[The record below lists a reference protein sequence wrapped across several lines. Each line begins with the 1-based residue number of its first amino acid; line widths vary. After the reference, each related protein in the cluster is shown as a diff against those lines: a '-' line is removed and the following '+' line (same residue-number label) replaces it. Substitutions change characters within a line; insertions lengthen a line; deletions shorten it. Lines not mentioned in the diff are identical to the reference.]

1 MKIRLVSVG
10 GDLKATEISLLLPAV
25 VGRGRGTNLTLPHP
39 LISRQHCELYEAG
52 GTLMVRDL
60 GSLNGTYVGN
70 QRVTNAEVP
79 PGELLTVATVNFRVV
94 YDDASP
100 KDDSE
105 SPLLVGDD
113 ESTRGPRRLREDLPP
128 SPAAG
133 MTNASR
139 TGRRTRSGPAH
150 DSGKRARPRLTT
162 PRRSRLLSR

>member
-94 YDDASP
+94 YDDNSP
-100 KDDSE
+100 KDESE

-113 ESTRGPRRLREDLPP
+113 ESTRGPRRLRDDTPHP
-128 SPAAG
+128 TIDGMPDPKDPANEQVADRHTAWQAG
-133 MTNASR
+133 Q
-139 TGRRTRSGPAH
+139 TRI
-150 DSGKRARPRLTT
+150 D
-162 PRRSRLLSR
+162 RRSNPES

>member
-10 GDLKATEISLLLPAV
+10 GDLKATEISLMLPAV
-25 VGRGRGTNLTLPHP
+25 VGRGRGTHLTLPHP
-39 LISRQHCELYEAG
+39 LISRRHCELYESG

-94 YDDASP
+94 YDDNCP
-100 KDDSE
+100 KDESE

-113 ESTRGPRRLREDLPP
+113 ESTHGPRRFRNDTPHKPAEKGNEAAEVPSERAVDPYSQWQIRNTELDGPP
-128 SPAAG
+128 NS
-133 MTNASR
+133 
-139 TGRRTRSGPAH
+139 
-150 DSGKRARPRLTT
+150 
-162 PRRSRLLSR
+162 

>member
-10 GDLKATEISLLLPAV
+10 GDLKATEISLMLPAV

-94 YDDASP
+94 YDDNSP
-100 KDDSE
+100 KDESE

-113 ESTRGPRRLREDLPP
+113 ESTRGPRRSQDDPTPRTERDSPNSLEPRDAERHTQYQTGQTQIDNP
-128 SPAAG
+128 SPEEV
-133 MTNASR
+133 
-139 TGRRTRSGPAH
+139 
-150 DSGKRARPRLTT
+150 
-162 PRRSRLLSR
+162 

>member
-10 GDLKATEISLLLPAV
+10 SDLKAIEISLLLPAV

-70 QRVTNAEVP
+70 QRVTNAAVP

-113 ESTRGPRRLREDLPP
+113 DSTRGPRGLPQDPPP

-133 MTNASR
+133 MSNAAEPADGGGQER
-139 TGRRTRSGPAH
+139 HTQRQAGNTQIDNPRGRGS
-150 DSGKRARPRLTT
+150 
-162 PRRSRLLSR
+162 

>member
-10 GDLKATEISLLLPAV
+10 GDLRATEISLLLPAV

-94 YDDASP
+94 YDDNSP
-100 KDDSE
+100 KDESE

-113 ESTRGPRRLREDLPP
+113 ESTRGPRRLRDDLPHPATGTEDAVEPGNGRESERHTQWQAGNTQIDSSP
-128 SPAAG
+128 SPDA
-133 MTNASR
+133 
-139 TGRRTRSGPAH
+139 
-150 DSGKRARPRLTT
+150 
-162 PRRSRLLSR
+162 

>member
-10 GDLKATEISLLLPAV
+10 GDLKATEISLMLPAV

-94 YDDASP
+94 YDDNSP
-100 KDDSE
+100 KDESE

-113 ESTRGPRRLREDLPP
+113 ESTRGPRRLRDDLPHP
-128 SPAAG
+128 TIDG
-133 MTNASR
+133 MPEPKEPVNEQVADRHTAWQV
-139 TGRRTRSGPAH
+139 GQTRV
-150 DSGKRARPRLTT
+150 DNRPN
-162 PRRSRLLSR
+162 PEP